1 MLRLPGTHPRSLI
14 CFASRVHA
22 VLLGSC
28 LAACARAP
36 GRSEGAF
43 RAGSIVQPMTP
54 SVGLL
59 SRGRERDLSGSQAIH
74 PVPLPRSKTP
84 AEPTIPRHWRF
95 RRCCPRFFDSEGF
108 SVRTISGLPRG
119 FSTCCLRFTNGVATI
134 HAKLASGWLAGLYR
148 EGVEP
153 SGSRRKVSDFVLILL
168 SWTFPDATK
177 IGSSMSLSAP
187 CTTRSRIAGI
197 ESMRTLSPSFG
208 ISCLRAGSGA
218 YVR

>member
-1 MLRLPGTHPRSLI
+1 MLRLPDTHPRSLI
-14 CFASRVHA
+14 CFASRVRA

-28 LAACARAP
+28 LAASARAP

-43 RAGSIVQPMTP
+43 RARSIVQPTTP

-168 SWTFPDATK
+168 SWTFPDASRVGEDVATLTPRRP
-177 IGSSMSLSAP
+177 GCADFPLPVLHGRASLAAVYRW
-187 CTTRSRIAGI
+187 TIRA
-197 ESMRTLSPSFG
+197 
-208 ISCLRAGSGA
+208 AGSG
-218 YVR
+218 

>member
-1 MLRLPGTHPRSLI
+1 MLRLPDTHPRSLI

-43 RAGSIVQPMTP
+43 RARSIVQPTTP

-95 RRCCPRFFDSEGF
+95 RRCCPRLFDSEGF

-168 SWTFPDATK
+168 SWTFPDATRR
-177 IGSSMSLSAP
+177 SAT
-187 CTTRSRIAGI
+187 CRRS
-197 ESMRTLSPSFG
+197 
-208 ISCLRAGSGA
+208 
-218 YVR
+218 

>member
-1 MLRLPGTHPRSLI
+1 MLRLPDTHPRSLI
-14 CFASRVHA
+14 CFVSRVHA
-22 VLLGSC
+22 ILLGSC
-28 LAACARAP
+28 LAASARAP
-36 GRSEGAF
+36 GRSEGTV
-43 RAGSIVQPMTP
+43 RARSIVQPTTQV
-54 SVGLL
+54 SACSRVGVSGISQVPRRSILCL
-59 SRGRERDLSGSQAIH
+59 CLDLRPRPNRRSLAI
-74 PVPLPRSKTP
+74 
-84 AEPTIPRHWRF
+84 WWF

-153 SGSRRKVSDFVLILL
+153 SGSRRRFQISFILL

-197 ESMRTLSPSFG
+197 ERTRTLSPSFG